1 MEKRMKIRGER
12 WGRKDF
18 LKWRRAYLV
27 IVFHVAV
34 VALAV
39 GQVAAVGEAD
49 QVPVDPLEDLVYA
62 VQVPPALR
70 IALPVIRAVT
80 EGAKQTNKNNY
91 KKLKQ

>member
-1 MEKRMKIRGER
+1 MGKKR
-12 WGRKDF
+12 F

-80 EGAKQTNKNNY
+80 EGAKQTKNPTLSF
-91 KKLKQ
+91 LKVGFGPDARH